1 MFLDKIKLEASI
13 FVYCSSAGAHCNF
26 LMEDPVAGLMDM
38 AKAQFAATC
47 AST

>member
-26 LMEDPVAGLMDM
+26 LMEDPAGPMDM
-38 AKAQFAATC
+38 AKALFAATC